1 MNRSKNYV
9 EWRAYSIKTRHGEM
23 IKWQNGETVLL
34 KVRAKVVR
42 YNPSNK
48 IIERINKRTQQS
60 SFLFQFVLVTGLLYF
75 VKWYFAKRNETK

>member
-1 MNRSKNYV
+1 
-9 EWRAYSIKTRHGEM
+9 M
-23 IKWQNGETVLL
+23 IKWQNGETELL

-60 SFLFQFVLVTGLLYF
+60 RFLFQFVLATLHICVALKVYL
-75 VKWYFAKRNETK
+75 VSI